1 MQFNEK
7 NIDSQF
13 GLKCSFAVATALTV
27 WLVFCDHINC
37 GSTSHDCYGFSV
49 AQLGLLIGA
58 VARRLEWGLT
68 KLQGM
73 SQRDLHELSIR
84 SR

>member
-27 WLVFCDHINC
+27 WLVFLWP
-37 GSTSHDCYGFSV
+37 Y
-49 AQLGLLIGA
+49 
-58 VARRLEWGLT
+58 
-68 KLQGM
+68 
-73 SQRDLHELSIR
+73 
-84 SR
+84 